1 MREVKRPVF
10 SFRLNL
16 DNPDHKKAWEILQSV
31 PDGQK
36 SSYLVQ
42 VILKDQENNQLEKS
56 IRQAIRIFLLALCS
70 VLMGFLR
77 MVLMMVNL
85 FTLILYAGPVSYTH
99 LDVYKR
105 QQEIS
110 SGGKRISLIIF
121 EYGFQVQ

>member
-42 VILKDQENNQLEKS
+42 VILKDQENNQLENKS
-56 IRQAIRIFLLALCS
+56 SVTCTATVLKSAMFVFSPFLVMCS
-70 VLMGFLR
+70 SITVLRSVVYRKKKGEQ
-77 MVLMMVNL
+77 
-85 FTLILYAGPVSYTH
+85 TH
-99 LDVYKR
+99 GDEKHMRKDPGRLT
-105 QQEIS
+105 
-110 SGGKRISLIIF
+110 
-121 EYGFQVQ
+121 

>member
-56 IRQAIRIFLLALCS
+56 IRQAIREELAGVSISGSRESVSKRKKSRPRCWIFS
-70 VLMGFLR
+70 PGLR
-77 MVLMMVNL
+77 MHSEKVKSFLV
-85 FTLILYAGPVSYTH
+85 I
-99 LDVYKR
+99 K
-105 QQEIS
+105 
-110 SGGKRISLIIF
+110 
-121 EYGFQVQ
+121 

>member
-56 IRQAIRIFLLALCS
+56 IRQAIREELFPFLAPGRVFQKRKKSRPRCWIFS
-70 VLMGFLR
+70 PGLR
-77 MVLMMVNL
+77 MHSEKVKSFLV
-85 FTLILYAGPVSYTH
+85 I
-99 LDVYKR
+99 K
-105 QQEIS
+105 
-110 SGGKRISLIIF
+110 
-121 EYGFQVQ
+121 

>member
-56 IRQAIRIFLLALCS
+56 IRQAISGESVSKKEEIPSQMLDFL
-70 VLMGFLR
+70 
-77 MVLMMVNL
+77 
-85 FTLILYAGPVSYTH
+85 
-99 LDVYKR
+99 
-105 QQEIS
+105 
-110 SGGKRISLIIF
+110 SGLEDAF
-121 EYGFQVQ
+121 

>member
-42 VILKDQENNQLEKS
+42 VILKDQENGRQSGKNWQVFPFLAPGRVFQKRKKS
-56 IRQAIRIFLLALCS
+56 RPRCWIFS
-70 VLMGFLR
+70 PGLR
-77 MVLMMVNL
+77 MHSEKVKSFLV
-85 FTLILYAGPVSYTH
+85 I
-99 LDVYKR
+99 K
-105 QQEIS
+105 
-110 SGGKRISLIIF
+110 
-121 EYGFQVQ
+121 

>member
-16 DNPDHKKAWEILQSV
+16 DNPDHQKAWEILQSV

-56 IRQAIRIFLLALCS
+56 IRQAIREELAGVSISGSGESVSKRKKSHPRCWIFS
-70 VLMGFLR
+70 PGLR
-77 MVLMMVNL
+77 MH
-85 FTLILYAGPVSYTH
+85 SE
-99 LDVYKR
+99 K
-105 QQEIS
+105 S
-110 SGGKRISLIIF
+110 SLSW
-121 EYGFQVQ
+121 